1 MIWDKKYRPWTP
13 EIICP
18 ACEERIE
25 LKEWEDYGMHL
36 HCTEYYISGRYFLDK
51 EKVND
56 GVREN
61 VEA

>member
-1 MIWDKKYRPWTP
+1 MIWDKKYQFWIP

-18 ACEERIE
+18 VCKMRID

-51 EKVND
+51 EKVQELKQENI
-56 GVREN
+56 GV
-61 VEA
+61 